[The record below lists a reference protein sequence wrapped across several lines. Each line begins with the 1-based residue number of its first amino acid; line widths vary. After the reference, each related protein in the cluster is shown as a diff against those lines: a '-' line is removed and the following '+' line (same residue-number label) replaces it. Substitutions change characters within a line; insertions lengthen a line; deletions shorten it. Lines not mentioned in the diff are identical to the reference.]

1 MRCAEERGVAS
12 SYEGND
18 VRLARR
24 GPNVLL
30 EQESG
35 DRFCVRTPRPHEMRT
50 HCTPSKNQML
60 VARSPGHVNRARPS
74 KGDAVGRHLHIGI
87 ARLNK
92 AISEYSLARLEFT
105 LLHPDLAEPPLI
117 QRVGTHVPDEPVVR
131 NWADTM
137 KRIALLQ
144 NYIESTKTA
153 DMALQREPSFQR
165 LTKRANHVA
174 VLA

>member
-1 MRCAEERGVAS
+1 
-12 SYEGND
+12 
-18 VRLARR
+18 
-24 GPNVLL
+24 
-30 EQESG
+30 
-35 DRFCVRTPRPHEMRT
+35 
-50 HCTPSKNQML
+50 ML

-144 NYIESTKTA
+144 NYIENAKTA
-153 DMALQREPSFQR
+153 EMALQREPSFER
-165 LTKRANHVA
+165 LTKTANHVA
-174 VLA
+174 VLAWSMESMHRRSGGTIS